1 MMASFA
7 SIVAK
12 ETPVPVATVA
22 ILHPGEM
29 GSAVAARLTA
39 RGQRTVW
46 ASQGRSAATAAR
58 AHGIDDCGTLAAA
71 LREADIAL
79 SVCPPHGAVELARA
93 VAATG
98 FKGIYVDANAIAPA
112 TAREV
117 GRIVTANAVARFIDG
132 GIIGP
137 PPEKAGTTRLY
148 LSGGGAAELAATWND
163 EILGVIAL
171 DGEAGA
177 ASALKACYAGWN
189 KGSIA
194 LLTAIRA
201 LARHEGVDAALLDE
215 WELSQPGL
223 AKRSEAITTQAYKAW
238 RWVAEMEEI
247 AASLS
252 AAGLPS
258 GFHEAAAEV
267 YSRLEGFKDARRLDS
282 IGEALAALNAGAS
295 SERR

>member
-1 MMASFA
+1 MP
-7 SIVAK
+7 
-12 ETPVPVATVA
+12 TTTVA

-29 GSAVAARLTA
+29 GSAVAARLAA
-39 RGQRTVW
+39 RGQRCVW

-58 AHGIDDCGTLAAA
+58 AHGIVDCGTLAAA

-79 SVCPPHGAVELARA
+79 SVCPPHGAFELARA
-93 VAATG
+93 VAAVG
-98 FKGIYVDANAIAPA
+98 FSGIYVDANAIAPA

-117 GRIVTANAVARFIDG
+117 GRIVTANAGARFVDG

-148 LSGGGAAELAATWND
+148 LSGADAAALAAAWND

-201 LARHEGVDAALLDE
+201 LARQEGVDAALIDE

-223 AKRSEAITTQAYKAW
+223 ARRSEAITTQAYKAW

-252 AAGLPS
+252 AVGLPP

-267 YSRLEGFKDARRLDS
+267 FARLEGFKETRRLDS
-282 IGEALAALNAGAS
+282 IAPALAALGTAGPK
-295 SERR
+295 RG